1 MLLHVELERTTS
13 VRLGPTPSVRSVSYT
28 DGRTKF
34 SKTDGYAAAHYE
46 EILISH
52 GGPGGGS
59 IGGPARLRPDSTGR
73 RQEGG
78 RAGRLCSPQY
88 IEQSQSLSF
97 VR

>member
-1 MLLHVELERTTS
+1 MKIQTVPRPSRARFAASCRERTTS

-59 IGGPARLRPDSTGR
+59 IGGPAPARLHRPPA
-73 RQEGG
+73 GG
-78 RAGRLCSPQY
+78 RTGGQAM
-88 IEQSQSLSF
+88 
-97 VR
+97 